1 MERKV
6 MYGIGA
12 LIVATV
18 LYLLIHLFRAP
29 TR

>member
-1 MERKV
+1 MERKI

-18 LYLLIHLFRAP
+18 LYLILQVLRAP
-29 TR
+29 KA

>member
-18 LYLLIHLFRAP
+18 LYLIFQLFRAP